1 MRQEN
6 KLAVGLAVI
15 DSEFRLQLTKSVLTT
30 GFNLLSYMHRS
41 ILICIAEL
49 KQNNETKT
57 ANPPFHTSCDAKQI
71 LMTQHRFALR
81 FKFLQE
87 AFVRSMNRGPQT
99 FSTKFSTKILNKI
112 DGKLLV
118 CLR

>member
-71 LMTQHRFALR
+71 LMTQHGFTLR
-81 FKFLQE
+81 FK
-87 AFVRSMNRGPQT
+87 PC
-99 FSTKFSTKILNKI
+99 STKILNKI
-112 DGKLLV
+112 NGKLLF